1 MFSVSYPSVSRGL
14 GVGRVTGTH
23 RKRSME
29 SYSPFTLEVQSK
41 SGILIA
47 LSKMIKLV
55 NVSKGLCQPPG
66 GLEIRPEVEAI
77 EMGSTPSIHALVCCH
92 QSPIL
97 TKTLVIHSNYVWVID
112 LNEQRRRTVIQTTMT
127 SFCVCSTC
135 QVLHSL
141 IAVASTATFCAN
153 HPSGPRTQMKQD
165 NTFSRFATIPD
176 SDRQTSFVSTAHAMH
191 RIVLTRITKKCG

>member
-1 MFSVSYPSVSRGL
+1 M
-14 GVGRVTGTH
+14 GRVTGTH

-97 TKTLVIHSNYVWVID
+97 TKTLVIHSNYV
-112 LNEQRRRTVIQTTMT
+112 
-127 SFCVCSTC
+127 
-135 QVLHSL
+135 
-141 IAVASTATFCAN
+141 
-153 HPSGPRTQMKQD
+153 
-165 NTFSRFATIPD
+165 
-176 SDRQTSFVSTAHAMH
+176 
-191 RIVLTRITKKCG
+191 